1 MQLRDMLLKH
11 FALLSD
17 CLLKCHLR
25 GQNCTAV
32 LADHEKLQLARIAT
46 DACTDDKVLK
56 ERMDVSIHVGKG
68 FLYQLDS
75 TKFELVP
82 LQLVERCREEIVNML
97 GGR

>member
-17 CLLKCHLR
+17 CLLKCHLKA
-25 GQNCTAV
+25 QNCTAV
-32 LADHEKLQLARIAT
+32 LAVYEKLQLARIAT

-56 ERMDVSIHVGKG
+56 ERKDESVHVGKG
-68 FLYQLDS
+68 FLYQLDP

-82 LQLVERCREEIVNML
+82 LQLVERCREEIVSML